1 MTTLLDALQPV
12 LEALQSLSLDDAAA
26 AQQTLSRRFPLDGP
40 IVTAIREAA
49 EPGIADG
56 SLLRKEMGGVRFGR
70 VAKDV
75 QGFSVDVVL
84 SAASGPRHRHPN
96 GEVDLLLAR
105 DGEPRFDGHPPGWA
119 VYPPG
124 SEHVPAV
131 AGGEMFIVYFLP
143 GGAIAWV

>member
-1 MTTLLDALQPV
+1 MTALLEALQPV
-12 LEALQSLSLDDAAA
+12 LDALQSLSLADAAA
-26 AQQTLSRRFPLDGP
+26 AQRTLSQRFPLDGP
-40 IVTAIREAA
+40 VIEAIRAAA

-56 SLLRKEMGGVRFGR
+56 SLLPKEMGGVRFGR
-70 VAKDV
+70 VAKDA

-84 SAASGPRHRHPN
+84 SAAGGPRHRHPN
-96 GEVDLLLAR
+96 GEVDLLLVR
-105 DGEPRFDGHPPGWA
+105 EGEPLFDGHAPGWA

-131 AGGEMFIVYFLP
+131 TGGEMFIVYFLP